1 MGTILAYNGKL
12 KDIPKKWAL
21 CDGNNGTPNLTGRF
35 LQGWGSDG
43 YNILSVGSFLSPGL
57 PNITGYSGG
66 LYLKAVGSSQPLGAM
81 FIGWNTGPDVNTA
94 GAGVNSW
101 EGISF
106 DASRCSPI
114 YGASK
119 TVQPRSYI
127 VYYIMKIQK

>member
-1 MGTILAYNGKL
+1 MGTILAYNGEL

-57 PNITGYSGG
+57 PNITGYIFGDNETYNTSG
-66 LYLKAVGSSQPLGAM
+66 AFQCEGSGFANKSEDNNGNKN
-81 FIGWNTGPDVNTA
+81 IIT
-94 GAGVNSW
+94 
-101 EGISF
+101 F
-106 DASRCSPI
+106 DASRCSAI